1 MAYLWLV
8 GGFAILIVGGDLLVR
23 GGTAMALR
31 LGIPTLIVGLTV
43 VATGTSAPELVVSL
57 RAALA
62 GSPGIAV
69 GNVVGSN
76 IANILLVLGLP
87 AMIRATDCCEPGLR
101 RNTVFMIG
109 ATLVF
114 IGLCYNG
121 SIGFWQGA
129 LLLGLI
135 TMFLLESARHA
146 GACMANG
153 KQNNSDTKDASAR
166 DARTRDTSTRPPS
179 AQEALEGFD
188 GVEGMPHSWVM
199 ISGFLL
205 AGLIALP
212 IGAHLVVESATEI
225 SRAFG
230 VTEAVIG
237 LTVVALGT
245 SLPELATTLAAAY
258 RAQGALAIGNVL
270 GSNLFNLL
278 AIMGLTAMVTP
289 LEIPEQVFRVDL
301 WIMLGAALLIVPFA
315 FMAKP
320 ITRFPATLMVGAYIV
335 YIVMTLRL
343 GGTSLVA
350 MLS

>member
-43 VATGTSAPELVVSL
+43 VATGTSAPELVVSM

-87 AMIRATDCCEPGLR
+87 AMIRSTDCCEPGLR

-114 IGLCYNG
+114 IGLCYSG
-121 SIGFWQGA
+121 TIGFWQGA
-129 LLLGLI
+129 LLFGLV

-146 GACMANG
+146 GACMAICRDE
-153 KQNNSDTKDASAR
+153 KPSAC
-166 DARTRDTSTRPPS
+166 PPS
-179 AQEALEGFD
+179 TSNAPSAPSAPSAEQALEGFD
-188 GVEGMPHSWVM
+188 GVEGMPHTWKM

-205 AGLIALP
+205 AGLVALP

-230 VTEAVIG
+230 VSEAVIG

-270 GSNLFNLL
+270 GSNMFNLL

-289 LEIPEQVFRVDL
+289 LAIPEQVFRVDL
-301 WIMLGAALLIVPFA
+301 WIMLAAALIIVPFA
-315 FMAKP
+315 FFAKP
-320 ITRFPATLMVGAYIV
+320 ITRLPATLMVGAYVV
-335 YIVMTLRL
+335 YIVMTLQF
-343 GGTSLVA
+343 GGKTLIA
-350 MLS
+350 LLTT